1 MQELSNAEWHSLSL
15 DKVIEMLQ
23 TDIEKGLTS
32 IDVKR
37 RLEEFGENVISIKR
51 GKNQLFSFLL
61 QFKQPLVL
69 IPIIAGSITSL
80 LPEWVDTEVIF
91 GSMSP

>member
-1 MQELSNAEWHSLSL
+1 LQELSNAEWHSLSL

-23 TDIEKGLTS
+23 TDIEKGLIS

-37 RLEEFGENVISIKR
+37 RLEEFGEKVISIKR
-51 GKNQLFSFLL
+51 GKNQLFSFL
-61 QFKQPLVL
+61 FKQPLGL
-69 IPIIAGSITSL
+69 ILIIAGSITSL
-80 LPEWVDTEVIF
+80 LQEWVDTRVIF